1 MNDLGISISTGD
13 EGIMDFTPEQIR
25 QTIASTTSWIA
36 EKEAEGDSH
45 AVYRLTGMRDA
56 LVQKLKD
63 AGYSA

>member
-1 MNDLGISISTGD
+1 M
-13 EGIMDFTPEQIR
+13 MDFTPEQIR
-25 QTIASTTSWIA
+25 QTIASTSSWIE

-63 AGYSA
+63 AGYTA

>member
-1 MNDLGISISTGD
+1 MM
-13 EGIMDFTPEQIR
+13 EFTAEQIR
-25 QTIASTTSWIA
+25 QTITSTTSWIE

-63 AGYSA
+63 AGYTA